1 MDSVADLVEPVKVKV
16 RARPA
21 DYKAGEAIARAGG
34 VVLEELNPIKA
45 SATVL
50 GPGMNVPHHT
60 HLASDPQIGLQ
71 WSCTCTNDKTLFCK
85 HLVATALMAWQ
96 KSPRRL

>member
-21 DYKAGEAIARAGG
+21 DYKEGEAIAQAGG

-45 SATVL
+45 SATVMS
-50 GPGMNVPHHT
+50 PGSAAQHT
-60 HLASDPQIGLQ
+60 HLASDPQKGLQ
-71 WSCTCTNDKTLFCK
+71 WSCTCTNDSTLFCK